1 MFNRPSFN
9 MFLTERNFIRQ
20 QEQYDYNTRTKL
32 KFRFPSCQRNRGKQ
46 RTAFH
51 AIKDFN
57 SLTRQSNNP

>member
-1 MFNRPSFN
+1 MFNKPSFN

-20 QEQYDYNTRTKL
+20 QEQHDYNTRTKL
-32 KFRFPSCQRNRGKQ
+32 SLDLQAVHRNRGKQ

-57 SLTRQSNNP
+57 PLTRQSDNP